1 MISRRRFITGFV
13 IALTPLAATASA
25 QEYKAQQAGKVY
37 RIGLL
42 GITQPTSSNLQ
53 RPLEAFLKAL
63 RDHGFIEGQ
72 NVIIERRYSEGR
84 EDRHTTFVTEFLQMK
99 VDLIVTTSSAAA
111 RAAKQATSIIP
122 IVMLAVANPERQGL
136 VTSLAYPGGNVT
148 GTSSQLGGDFSS
160 KMFQFLKESV
170 PRLSKVAILWNP
182 DNLGYRRAGTYI
194 DTILRGAKP
203 SDLPVARPTKFELVI
218 NLKTAKALGLT
229 IPPPLL
235 QRADQV
241 IE

>member
-1 MISRRRFITGFV
+1 MVTRRAFLGSLTG
-13 IALTPLAATASA
+13 ALLAAPLAV
-25 QEYKAQQAGKVY
+25 EAQQAGKVY

-72 NVIIERRYSEGR
+72 NVIERRYSEGR

-229 IPPPLL
+229 IPPSLL

>member
-1 MISRRRFITGFV
+1 MVTRRAFLGSLTG
-13 IALTPLAATASA
+13 ALLAAPLAV
-25 QEYKAQQAGKVY
+25 EAQQAGKVY

-111 RAAKQATSIIP
+111 RAARPWAGQA
-122 IVMLAVANPERQGL
+122 
-136 VTSLAYPGGNVT
+136 
-148 GTSSQLGGDFSS
+148 
-160 KMFQFLKESV
+160 
-170 PRLSKVAILWNP
+170 
-182 DNLGYRRAGTYI
+182 
-194 DTILRGAKP
+194 
-203 SDLPVARPTKFELVI
+203 
-218 NLKTAKALGLT
+218 
-229 IPPPLL
+229 
-235 QRADQV
+235 QRATLHALLG
-241 IE
+241 ILAS